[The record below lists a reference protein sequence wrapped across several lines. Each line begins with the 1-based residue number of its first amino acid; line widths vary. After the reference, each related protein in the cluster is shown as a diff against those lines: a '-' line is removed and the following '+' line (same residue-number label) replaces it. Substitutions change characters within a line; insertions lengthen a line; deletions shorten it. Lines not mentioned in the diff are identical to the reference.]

1 MIYKKTLLG
10 GVFLFPYMNRDLIF
24 GRWLVLVCVLCLTA
38 NTARGQQAIKGFVFD
53 SATNEPIEEANIIVE
68 PSGVGTSTDGD
79 GRFVLELQDNDSV
92 LVVEHI
98 AFSRSVVKISVSDE
112 EIQIGLDAEVIT
124 LKELDVVGETG
135 RGEFSQL
142 ETKNMVSD
150 INVSDISIRSYSDIG
165 DVLLNEESVMVS
177 ETSTGTK
184 TISIR
189 GARQEEMIYMYDGVK
204 MHNGGRRSLDL
215 SMFDV
220 SGLETVE
227 VLRGSHEGASGSSGT
242 INFVPQL
249 SYSNGASFYQRFGT
263 YNTGSY
269 HTGLSLGNGV
279 LSLGYWT
286 GNSVSRQ
293 FYESSGNVDIGR
305 ESINQFIS
313 AGYRPLSNTE
323 IKLYQIKSERIYNNY
338 YNADSIGSTLL
349 VNTIKIERS
358 STRFGQLDVYVSDQ
372 QTTGEDNVSQLKT
385 DRVDGQVITGLNY
398 KIPINNAYGELF
410 LDRKNINAD
419 WSTSQGYIAL
429 EREHLSFSG
438 VFGLSQKKNREGFE
452 IKEFV
457 LNINSDIIKD
467 KESNKSFLLN
477 NDVSWKESGAAASVS
492 AWDHLEMATIY
503 LYANVGNSFRVPSIS
518 ERYAHVLRPEIFSQ
532 DSLMVEYKIMK
543 EVGIK
548 LSSREAGSSPS
559 FSGGMSYFQ
568 YGYTNKIKNIQY
580 SGSPLQFPVNYGNA
594 EISGVELNME
604 VLTLNELLS
613 FRSIYSS
620 YNYTDQLSFPMQPI
634 SISRNSVSL
643 NLGSLSAKLALKDEG
658 ARVLTTVNSDGDLVN
673 NYLKEHRSVDVNIS
687 YKIKFRDFTTSV
699 AIFGQNLN
707 DDSQSLDG
715 ISIYDKR
722 IYLSMGLEW
731 K

>member
-10 GVFLFPYMNRDLIF
+10 GVFLFPYMNRDLILI
-24 GRWLVLVCVLCLTA
+24 RWLALVCVLCLNA
-38 NTARGQQAIKGFVFD
+38 NSVRGQQAIKGFVFD
-53 SATNEPIEEANIIVE
+53 SATDEPIEEANIIVE

-112 EIQIGLDAEVIT
+112 AIQIGLDAEVIT

-177 ETSTGTK
+177 ETSTGVK

-189 GARQEEMIYMYDGVK
+189 GARQEEMVYMYDGVK

-227 VLRGSHEGASGSSGT
+227 VLRGNHEGASGSSGT

-249 SYSNGASFYQRFGT
+249 SYSNGVSFYQRFGT

-269 HTGLSLGNGV
+269 HTGLSLGNGI
-279 LSLGYWT
+279 LSLEYGT
-286 GNSVSRQ
+286 GQSVSRQ
-293 FYESSGNVDIGR
+293 FYESSGNADIGR

-323 IKLYQIKSERIYNNY
+323 VKLYQIKSERIYNNY

-349 VNTIKIERS
+349 VNTIKIETN

-385 DRVDGQVITGLNY
+385 DRIDGQVITGLNY

-410 LDRKNINAD
+410 LDRKNISAD
-419 WSTSQGYIAL
+419 WSTSQGDIAL
-429 EREHLSFSG
+429 EREHLSLSG
-438 VFGLSQKKNREGFE
+438 VFGLSQKKSREGFE

-467 KESNKSFLLN
+467 KENNKSILLN

-518 ERYAHVLRPEIFSQ
+518 ERYAHVLRSEIFSQ

-548 LSSREAGSSPS
+548 LNSREAGSSPS

-580 SGSPLQFPVNYGNA
+580 SGSPLQFPVNYGSA

-604 VLTLNELLS
+604 LLTLNELLS

-620 YNYTDQLSFPMQPI
+620 YNYSDQLSFPMQPI
-634 SISRNSVSL
+634 SISRNSISL
-643 NLGSLSAKLALKDEG
+643 NLGLLSAKLALKDEG
-658 ARVLTTVNSDGDLVN
+658 GRVLTTVNSDGALVN

-722 IYLSMGLEW
+722 VYLSMGLEW